1 MARIFITGSVD
12 GLGLAAARALLADG
26 HMVVVHG
33 RNRERLGA
41 ARELLSQGALAVVG
55 DLADL
60 AQTRDLA
67 DQLNAL
73 GRMDAVI
80 HNAGVFTGPAILPVN
95 VIAPYVL
102 TALMARPRRLVYLS
116 SEMHEDGQPDLAGM
130 AWDGSRESG
139 SYSDSKL
146 FVNALM
152 AAVARRWPDVISHA
166 VDPGWVPTKMGG
178 PDAPGDLSLGHVT
191 QAWLATTDDPAASR
205 SGGYWHHQARRQ
217 PHPATHDEA
226 FQARLLQA
234 LHDATGIALP

>member
-102 TALMARPRRLVYLS
+102 TALMARPRRLIYLS
-116 SEMHEDGQPDLAGM
+116 SEMHEDGRPDLGGM

-146 FVNALM
+146 FVTALM

-191 QAWLATTDDPAASR
+191 QAWLATTDDPAALR
-205 SGGYWHHQARRQ
+205 SGGYWHHQARRE